1 MTFSAYPDKRNPRY
15 VLVGLGFLLSLILS
29 GCSSPPPPREVK
41 LVEEMGH
48 DLWKAQAHLYAPNEY
63 KDYQANL
70 RRIKDALIKEGARFS
85 WFRDYGLIEKD
96 SKEVLKEGER
106 LLEKVENIKKAKRA
120 DLTDRLSQLR
130 KRVMTL
136 DRLSYTINE
145 GRLARRSLSKAGL
158 MLDEAGLFINKEEK
172 AELDKAESSLARAS
186 SYIGSA
192 EDTLLPIL
200 SRYTNRSLIERWR
213 GWVAET
219 ILESREKGIRVIIID
234 KLEKVMTV
242 YKDGRPFK
250 RYEIGLGRNGS
261 SDKLHAG
268 DGATPE
274 GRYKVI
280 KKLDRSRYYKA
291 LLLNYP
297 NEEDRKGFLMAK
309 RKGLIPRRA
318 SIGGLIEIHGGGK
331 DGMTYGCVG
340 LENGDM
346 DEVFR
351 LIPLGTPV
359 TIVGTTYLKNDI
371 WKGQRKG

>member
-1 MTFSAYPDKRNPRY
+1 MTFLVYPDERNPRY

-41 LVEEMGH
+41 LVEEMEH
-48 DLWKAQAHLYAPNEY
+48 DLWKAQAPIYTPNEY

-96 SKEVLKEGER
+96 SREFLKEGER
-106 LLEKVENIKKAKRA
+106 LLEKVQNLKGAKRS

-130 KRVMTL
+130 ERVKTL

-145 GRLARRSLSKAGL
+145 GRLARRNLSKAGL
-158 MLDEAGLFINKEEK
+158 MLDEAGLFINKEELEK
-172 AELDKAESSLARAS
+172 AEGSLVRAFS
-186 SYIGSA
+186 HIDSGEAI
-192 EDTLLPIL
+192 LLPIL
-200 SRYTNRSLIERWR
+200 SRYTNRSIIERWR
-213 GWVAET
+213 VWVAET
-219 ILESREKGIRVIIID
+219 ILESREKGTHVIIVD
-234 KLEKVMTV
+234 KLERMMTV
-242 YKDGRPFK
+242 YKNGRPFK

-297 NEEDRKGFLMAK
+297 NEEDRKGFHMAK
-309 RKGLIPRRA
+309 KKGLIPKRA
-318 SIGGLIEIHGGGK
+318 TIGGLIEIHGGGK
-331 DGMTYGCVG
+331 DGMTYGCVS

-346 DEVFR
+346 AEVFR

-371 WKGQRKG
+371 WKGQKRR

>member
-1 MTFSAYPDKRNPRY
+1 MTFLASPDKKNPRY

-41 LVEEMGH
+41 LVEEMGYN
-48 DLWKAQAHLYAPNEY
+48 LWKAQAPLYTPNEY

-70 RRIKDALIKEGARFS
+70 RRIKDVLIKEGARFS
-85 WFRDYGLIEKD
+85 WFRDYSLVEKD
-96 SKEVLKEGER
+96 CKELLREGEG
-106 LLEKVENIKKAKRA
+106 LLEKVRNLKGAKKA

-130 KRVMTL
+130 ERVRTL

-145 GRLARRSLSKAGL
+145 GRLARRNLTRAGL
-158 MLDEAGLFINKEEK
+158 MLDEADLFINKEELEK
-172 AELDKAESSLARAS
+172 AEGSLVRVSSH
-186 SYIGSA
+186 IDSA
-192 EDTLLPIL
+192 EDTLLSIL
-200 SRYTNRSLIERWR
+200 SRYTNRSIIERWR
-213 GWVAET
+213 GWVSET
-219 ILESREKGIRVIIID
+219 ILESREKDTYVIIVD
-234 KLEKVMTV
+234 KLERMMTV
-242 YKDGRPFK
+242 YKGGRPFK

-297 NEEDRKGFLMAK
+297 NEEDRKDFLMAK
-309 RKGLIPRRA
+309 KKGLIPKRA

-331 DGMTYGCVG
+331 DGMTYGCVS
-340 LENGDM
+340 LENSDM
-346 DEVFR
+346 EEVFR
-351 LIPLGTPV
+351 FIPLGTPV

-371 WKGQRKG
+371 WKGQKKG